1 MTIHFHS
8 KFFDELSTRELY
20 EIARART
27 EIFLL
32 EQGIV
37 CRDLDGLDYECLHCF
52 LEEDGKILAY
62 LRAHKT
68 EDEGVV
74 KIGRILS
81 MTHGV
86 GHGSI
91 LMRAAMA
98 EIQTKMNAHTITIHA
113 QKHAEG
119 FYKKHG
125 FLVCSDDF
133 WEEGVLHVGMRLPL
147 DVFKDH

>member
-8 KFFDELSTRELY
+8 KFFDELTVRELY

-68 EDEGVV
+68 EEEGVV

-98 EIQTKMNAHTITIHA
+98 EIQAKLHAHTIAIHA

-119 FYKKHG
+119 FYQKHG
-125 FLVCSDDF
+125 FVVCSGDF
-133 WEEGVLHVGMRLPL
+133 LEEGVLHVGMTRNL
-147 DVFKDH
+147 DKT